1 MDMLALPPSLTT
13 LELSPSP
20 VISLKEPLT
29 ASRPMAILFSADEA
43 ERASSPRATESL
55 PFAFALTPMATASSP
70 AAAASSPVEL
80 ARKYFIPGFVWSK
93 PKAEFTFF
101 SSVISSV
108 LFLIFPVLAVIA
120 FLFAAISVLFCWM
133 SLAFWLIPL
142 LFLAIFVLLSA
153 ILPVLAA
160 IAVWFFCT
168 SVFTASTSALVATPS
183 VDIVIVFVV
192 SSLVTEMLV
201 PAFKISPSWTSSA
214 LP

>member
-29 ASRPMAILFSADEA
+29 AFLPMAILFSADEA

-101 SSVISSV
+101 SSVIS
-108 LFLIFPVLAVIA
+108 
-120 FLFAAISVLFCWM
+120 VLFCWM
-133 SLAFWLIPL
+133 SLEFWLILIL
-142 LFLAIFVLLSA
+142 LLAISVLLSA
-153 ILPVLAA
+153 ILSLLAA
-160 IAVWFFCT
+160 ISVWFFCT
-168 SVFTASTSALVATPS
+168 SFFTASTSTLVATPS

>member
-1 MDMLALPPSLTT
+1 MVPSLYTVAPSPSAIEEFPRALAASPMDMLALPPSLTT

-80 ARKYFIPGFVWSK
+80 ARKYFIPGFVLSK

-133 SLAFWLIPL
+133 SLAF
-142 LFLAIFVLLSA
+142 
-153 ILPVLAA
+153 
-160 IAVWFFCT
+160 
-168 SVFTASTSALVATPS
+168 
-183 VDIVIVFVV
+183 
-192 SSLVTEMLV
+192 
-201 PAFKISPSWTSSA
+201 
-214 LP
+214 

>member
-80 ARKYFIPGFVWSK
+80 ARKYFIPGFV
-93 PKAEFTFF
+93 
-101 SSVISSV
+101 
-108 LFLIFPVLAVIA
+108 
-120 FLFAAISVLFCWM
+120 
-133 SLAFWLIPL
+133 
-142 LFLAIFVLLSA
+142 
-153 ILPVLAA
+153 
-160 IAVWFFCT
+160 
-168 SVFTASTSALVATPS
+168 
-183 VDIVIVFVV
+183 
-192 SSLVTEMLV
+192 
-201 PAFKISPSWTSSA
+201 
-214 LP
+214 